1 MTALAAAPLPL
12 SPQTAAGPLTTRRL
26 NLMRVGYAFM
36 AVGLTLVEWPRLLGA
51 RSLPLYEGV
60 VVSMLTAL
68 SLLAWLGLRHPRKLL
83 PVLLFECGWKA
94 LWLLLT
100 VAAPTAASGSVD
112 SPTSKLVFSCSLVVV
127 ILAVVPWRHVW
138 DTYVVSRGEP
148 WRT

>member
-94 LWLLLT
+94 LWLLT
-100 VAAPTAASGSVD
+100 VAAPTAVSGSVD